1 MSKTNKKDVN
11 EVIKFDEQI
20 TDMTMLSGK
29 IFKCII

>member
-20 TDMTMLSGK
+20 TDMTMSSGK